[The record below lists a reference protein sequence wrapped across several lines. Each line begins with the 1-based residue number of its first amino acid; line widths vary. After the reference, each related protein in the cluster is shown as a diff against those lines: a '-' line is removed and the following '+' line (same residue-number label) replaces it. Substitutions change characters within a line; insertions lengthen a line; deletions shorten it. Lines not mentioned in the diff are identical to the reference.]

1 MYIDESGVENITQD
15 KTKRSFDYDWFTT
28 GGIIVRD
35 DNIAKFEHVHDHII
49 KNNFTDNGI
58 ELSANFKLHYNEPRQ
73 KKYPYSQISDQMRR
87 SIADE
92 IFKAITAIDCKLV
105 SVTICKSD
113 HISRY
118 DYPMNVRAYT
128 LWLCLERFEYFLQG
142 TKDDGVVVYERF
154 STRLRKKMNAEIIE
168 TCKRSRLLIF
178 TNSVRIWGRIING
191 DPVKEKVLQ
200 FPDFFVYAPYIKT
213 VRGHKKGNRWQEI
226 RNKCYGRNVK
236 WYSRGFVVI
245 R

>member
-1 MYIDESGVENITQD
+1 MYIDESGVESVTQD

-58 ELSANFKLHYNEPRQ
+58 ELPANFKLHYNELRQ
-73 KKYPYSQISDQMRR
+73 KKYPYDQISDQMRH

-118 DYPMNVRAYT
+118 NYPMNVRAYT

-142 TKDDGVVVYERF
+142 AKDDGVVVYERF
-154 STRLRKKMNAEIIE
+154 STRLRKKMNAEIRE
-168 TCKRSRLLIF
+168 TCKRSRFPIF
-178 TNSVRIWGRIING
+178 TNLGKIRGKIING

-200 FPDFFVYAPYIKT
+200 FSDFFVYAPHIKMVT
-213 VRGHKKGNRWQEI
+213 GHKKENRWQEI
-226 RNKCYGRNVK
+226 KNKYYGGNEK
-236 WYSRGFVVI
+236 WYSKGFVVI